1 MRRMNFSK
9 MVPAAFAIFFFA
21 AWMDPFS
28 DEVSKGNDNYR
39 NNRSAD
45 ALKNYNEAEKY
56 APGESKKKMLEFNRG
71 DAEFRLN
78 RYDSAIS
85 KYRNS
90 LNSNDP
96 DIQKKA
102 LYNIGNAY
110 MKMGKKREAAENFIK
125 ALQIDPSYDKAKKNL
140 EYLLKSKP
148 QDKGQGGDSGK
159 GGGKQNQAKDA
170 KNDSRKQGTGDDK
183 KSNAQVQNLMES
195 MKNKPV
201 RKQKDSGNGKRYLEK
216 FW

>member
-1 MRRMNFSK
+1 MRKINFRK
-9 MVPAAFAIFFFA
+9 MLPAALAVFFFA
-21 AWMDPFS
+21 SWMDPFG

-39 NNRSAD
+39 NNRAAD

-78 RYDSAIS
+78 RYDSAIV

-96 DIQKKA
+96 DVQKKA
-102 LYNIGNAY
+102 LYNTGNAY

-125 ALQIDPSYDKAKKNL
+125 ALQIDPSYEKAKKNL
-140 EYLLKSKP
+140 EYLLKNNP
-148 QDKGQGGDSGK
+148 QEKEQGGDSGK
-159 GGGKQNQAKDA
+159 GGGKQNQGRQDGS
-170 KNDSRKQGTGDDK
+170 DSRKQGTGDDK

-201 RKQKDSGNGKRYLEK
+201 RKQKGSGNGKMYLEK